1 MNGMTFCI
9 STYNNNNY
17 LQLAI
22 KSVRVNS
29 HFKDAPF
36 VIYAENCDDGGEPE
50 CTAGDINADGII
62 NVLDIVS
69 TVNFVMNVATP
80 TDDEACAADL
90 NSDGIINVVDIVQLV
105 NIILN

>member
-22 KSVRVNS
+22 KSVRENS

-36 VIYAENCDDGGEPE
+36 VIYAENCNDGTNEWLEENNITEPF
-50 CTAGDINADGII
+50 
-62 NVLDIVS
+62 S
-69 TVNFVMNVATP
+69 
-80 TDDEACAADL
+80 DEDRMAIKL
-90 NSDGIINVVDIVQLV
+90 YLS
-105 NIILN
+105 